1 MLTVT
6 GCLVLGA
13 LRHSALRLGAPWGS
27 QTLMAGVHPRVSDSL
42 VPQRAWY
49 WDTERL
55 CGHRLGNLLWSRA
68 PALLGVSVWG
78 K

>member
-13 LRHSALRLGAPWGS
+13 LRQRALILGAPWGS
-27 QTLMAGVHPRVSDSL
+27 RTLMAGVHPRVSDSIL
-42 VPQRAWY
+42 LQRAWC
-49 WDTERL
+49 WGTERL
-55 CGHRLGNLLWSRA
+55 RGHRLGNLLWSRA
-68 PALLGVSVWG
+68 PALVGVSVWG